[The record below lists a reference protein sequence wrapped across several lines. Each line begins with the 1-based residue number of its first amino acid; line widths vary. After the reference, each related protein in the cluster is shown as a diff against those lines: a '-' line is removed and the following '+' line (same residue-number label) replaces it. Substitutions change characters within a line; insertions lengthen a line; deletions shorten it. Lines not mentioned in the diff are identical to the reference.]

1 MKQPN
6 KFLETTMKTALKA
19 NVYDSIGAIAI
30 IACIFTS
37 AVAGIAS
44 SQNTAPTT
52 VYKMDVIEVTAPR
65 MRVERMETIVVTAS
79 RLDNTMVAA
88 RSNVSAAF

>member
-1 MKQPN
+1 
-6 KFLETTMKTALKA
+6 MKTALKA

-30 IACIFTS
+30 IGCIFAS

-44 SQNTAPTT
+44 SQNRAPTT

-65 MRVERMETIVVTAS
+65 MKVERMETIVVTAS
-79 RLDNTMVAA
+79 RIEGTIVAA
-88 RSNVSAAF
+88 TGYTSAAF